1 MLKYITYV
9 NNHLLMEIYLACSE
23 LYQSGV
29 DVIINE
35 ISKEVELKG
44 AVISLEFK
52 QDSNYDLNQ
61 NFHILINRV
70 FGNQF
75 YIQHDP
81 GSNLYKLHI
90 GQSIIAP
97 MCFKLDDVEYL

>member
-9 NNHLLMEIYLACSE
+9 NNRLLTEIYLACSE

-35 ISKEVELKG
+35 ISKEIELEG

-52 QDSNYDLNQ
+52 RDPNHDIHES
-61 NFHILINRV
+61 FHILINRV

-90 GQSIIAP
+90 GPSIIAP

>member
-9 NNHLLMEIYLACSE
+9 NNRLLTEIYLACSE

-35 ISKEVELKG
+35 ISKEIELEG
-44 AVISLEFK
+44 TVISLEFK
-52 QDSNYDLNQ
+52 RDPNHDTNE
-61 NFHILINRV
+61 NFHVLINRV

-75 YIQHDP
+75 YIQHDL

-90 GQSIIAP
+90 GESTIAP
-97 MCFKLDDVEYL
+97 MSFKFDDIEYL